1 MVEADK
7 GVKLFMK
14 LLQSARS
21 FALTVFV
28 LGLTTGFLMGRVS
41 DQLYMSAAM
50 VALTGY
56 FARRNDKS
64 E

>member
-1 MVEADK
+1 
-7 GVKLFMK
+7 MK

>member
-1 MVEADK
+1 MPGWFNSIRAIA
-7 GVKLFMK
+7 
-14 LLQSARS
+14 LLI
-21 FALTVFV
+21 FV
-28 LGLTTGFLMGRVS
+28 IGLTAGFMLGKVS

-56 FARRNDKS
+56 FAKRGATDGKGNPL

>member
-1 MVEADK
+1 
-7 GVKLFMK
+7 MK
-14 LLQSARS
+14 NLLSSARS
-21 FALTVFV
+21 FAMVALVV
-28 LGLTTGFLMGRVS
+28 GLVIGFLMGKLS

-56 FARRNDKS
+56 FAKRNDRS